1 MKELMIAM
9 MVWLSGATGYE
20 IPELPAIKFL
30 QPLELKSYAW
40 GCEKVP
46 VPQTSVDACNS
57 KDTWDEETSSPLG
70 LYDFETKT
78 IILREGFDIN
88 TVHDKSILLHELAH
102 HLQYQNNKNENAAC
116 LGELEREAY
125 DLQDKWLK
133 EKYDVDVY
141 STIGID
147 EFYLIIITQCR
158 EWMY

>member
-46 VPQTSVDACNS
+46 IPKTSVDTCNS
-57 KDTWDEETSSPLG
+57 KDTWDEETNSPLG

-102 HLQYQNNKNENAAC
+102 LSEMNHSVRFWTLLDHYDPLRVVHEA
-116 LGELEREAY
+116 ELDQISAQLMRVGRY
-125 DLQDKWLK
+125 
-133 EKYDVDVY
+133 
-141 STIGID
+141 
-147 EFYLIIITQCR
+147 
-158 EWMY
+158 

>member
-1 MKELMIAM
+1 M
-9 MVWLSGATGYE
+9 
-20 IPELPAIKFL
+20 
-30 QPLELKSYAW
+30 
-40 GCEKVP
+40 
-46 VPQTSVDACNS
+46 
-57 KDTWDEETSSPLG
+57 
-70 LYDFETKT
+70 YDFETKT

-102 HLQYQNNKNENAAC
+102 HLQYQNYKNENAAC